1 MAEVMSTKETCDVVE
16 DGKQC
21 TCYEYQQKPGTTSFK
36 ACAES
41 PATAPAGENVQAIIS
56 TFTRRDIKKEEVN
69 AAEAEAV
76 AGLKSKKSSKKSKDS
91 SSTGKSLT
99 SSSTTAKKIQFK
111 YIVLMPWGT
120 KINKGTRRRELAG
133 VTDMTPKIDDI
144 RDAVLKGFAAVSD
157 DEGGFSINAKLSSKG
172 LGKFMRL
179 QFPELWK
186 AVVDDPHADDPDE
199 PSWFLC
205 SKSGKALRVLGGREN
220 PNAGDLSESLVVGK
234 RGEQQTVFAVPR
246 IGCSIEF
253 VQKKTGMSHGLFLGQ
268 YMKGEEDSDDE
279 RPAGSRGRKR
289 KSRVT
294 SDEESSDDNSSGKR
308 RVKKEGLFLKAPS
321 DDELDRE
328 IEDGLSNSHNFKLRS
343 STKRS
348 ASQHLEKQEPNSP
361 IDLTQEDDN
370 VNGSDSGS
378 THFEEDIEQEELECS
393 SSPVVP
399 KPDAFAQLLGT
410 NSYFSP

>member
-1 MAEVMSTKETCDVVE
+1 
-16 DGKQC
+16 
-21 TCYEYQQKPGTTSFK
+21 
-36 ACAES
+36 
-41 PATAPAGENVQAIIS
+41 
-56 TFTRRDIKKEEVN
+56 
-69 AAEAEAV
+69 
-76 AGLKSKKSSKKSKDS
+76 
-91 SSTGKSLT
+91 
-99 SSSTTAKKIQFK
+99 
-111 YIVLMPWGT
+111 MPWGT

-144 RDAVLKGFAAVSD
+144 RDAVLKGFAAISD
-157 DEGGFSINAKLSSKG
+157 DEGGFSIEHRMIGTLCQNHIRTRGLLVGTSTRTHECDKLMNFPTSIFVKTHECIDAKLSSKG
-172 LGKFMRL
+172 LGKFMQL
-179 QFPELWK
+179 QFPKLWK

-199 PSWFLC
+199 LSWFLC
-205 SKSGKALRVLGGREN
+205 LKSGKALRVLGGREN
-220 PNAGDLSESLVVGK
+220 PNAGDLSESLVV
-234 RGEQQTVFAVPR
+234 VPW
-246 IGCSIEF
+246 IGCSVEF

-279 RPAGSRGRKR
+279 RPAGSRGCKR

-378 THFEEDIEQEELECS
+378 THFEKGIEQEELECS

-399 KPDAFAQLLGT
+399 KPDAFAQLLGK
-410 NSYFSP
+410 NSYFSPYGTETRTCEICGILNGLASERTWKTAGFWRKVGDETSSLKKESMNGGGSRRLQASEESPRAMKLDISGNR